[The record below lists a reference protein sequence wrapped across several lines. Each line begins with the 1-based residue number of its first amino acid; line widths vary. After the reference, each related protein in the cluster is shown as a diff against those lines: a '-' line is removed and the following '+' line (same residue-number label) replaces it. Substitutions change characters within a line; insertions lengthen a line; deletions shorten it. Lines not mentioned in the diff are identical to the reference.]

1 MADNM
6 CGPSNGAKNL
16 LAHVDRDR
24 AHHQDRLVNA
34 PQSGAGNVSIWSA
47 DAYGGACR

>member
-1 MADNM
+1 M

-34 PQSGAGNVSIWSA
+34 PQGSQGNVSHRRRLIAESR
-47 DAYGGACR
+47 ACQT